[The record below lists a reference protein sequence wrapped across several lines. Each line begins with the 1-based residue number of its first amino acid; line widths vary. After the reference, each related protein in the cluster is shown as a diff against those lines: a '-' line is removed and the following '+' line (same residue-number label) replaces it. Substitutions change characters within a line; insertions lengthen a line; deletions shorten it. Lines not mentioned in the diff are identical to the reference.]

1 MPTYSLNNTSAEINC
16 TISETYCRLTGNYA
30 GPLSASLVS
39 NSGFLIQNGNKQ
51 TGLFIGNSCFVFGS
65 NILDFTKNCQSL
77 TLRVPES
84 CNFLISGQSSGQYFN
99 FKSDGSLLI
108 GYPLASNCLGLQI
121 NNYSPNLILT
131 DINSSEQNQAISFR
145 NDSGNIFSKFFNNP
159 SASVNSTTAEA
170 TQISYNKALIFNE
183 FGCSAKTFLS
193 GNYLSFGF
201 ESCLNTGYNFSVN
214 GSGYFSTNLYT
225 PTLIANIGCFNGNK
239 LYINGSGFSSSIEI
253 CNRNYFGTADI
264 NFYNYSGSLYN
275 KISSCQNF
283 TDGSSELNFYTT
295 PTGLYGPFDRCEL
308 ALKISGDKS
317 ATFYGNICSET
328 GNFSYVKTNELN
340 NLGSRSYLNTGINGQ
355 HCLMLNNSFI
365 YSYCSIS
372 GFITDHVWYTSGNNT
387 SMCLN
392 RFGNLINIGS
402 IFSHSGLCT
411 TGSLCVNNNQLN
423 SCIVSKCIIL
433 SGNGSLCNIN
443 LFGNVQT
450 CGSFENN
457 SSGQAKFFGICST
470 GIGDNIVSGNLLSCS
485 RICSSGGVCSV
496 GCIQSSSCGVFNQG
510 VVSNSWICAQNSGVF
525 GSVVCALGTA
535 NTNCFCSSINVCGS
549 VNAINTAKAWGIY
562 GLNNNNAPT
571 LTGLNIKSINI
582 YQNATPLIYAYGICF
597 NNPITYPFVVNF
609 NVYSSGNALITGN
622 NFNLQN
628 GESLG
633 FSGVSSTSTH
643 LGSSSATVAYPFS
656 VQFYAL
662 SGKRSSD
669 NTFAAYSAGTSYSE
683 IYFNLANQD
692 GPTTNY
698 ADLTRANAHGI
709 IHFSIFGQ

>member
-16 TISETYCRLTGNYA
+16 TISETYCRLTGSYA
-30 GPLSASLVS
+30 GPLTASLVS

-51 TGLFIGNSCFVFGS
+51 TGLFVGNSCFIFGN
-65 NILDFTKNCQSL
+65 NILDFSKNCQNFILKIPS
-77 TLRVPES
+77 S
-84 CNFLISGQSSGQYFN
+84 CNFLISGQSSGQSLN
-99 FKSDGSLLI
+99 FKSDGSLML
-108 GYPLASNCLGLQI
+108 GYSIDSTYLGLEI
-121 NNYSPNLILT
+121 NNYCPNLILT
-131 DINSSEQNQAISFR
+131 DINQNQNQTISFR
-145 NDSGNIFSKFFNNP
+145 NSSGDIFAKFFNNP
-159 SASVNSTTAEA
+159 SASINSGSSQA
-170 TQISYNKALIFNE
+170 TQISYNKNLIIGE
-183 FGCSAKTFLS
+183 YGCTPKIFLS
-193 GNYLSFGF
+193 GNYFSIGF
-201 ESCLNTGYNFSVN
+201 NSCLNTGYNFSVS
-214 GSGYFSTNLYT
+214 GSGYFSCSLCT
-225 PTLIANIGCFNGNK
+225 PTLIANNGYFNDK
-239 LYINGSGFSSSIEI
+239 LYINGNGYSPSIEI
-253 CNRNYFGTADI
+253 CNTNYFGIASI
-264 NFYNYSGSLYN
+264 NFYNSSGSLYN
-275 KISSCQNF
+275 RITSSQDFLN
-283 TDGSSELNFYTT
+283 GASELNFYTT
-295 PTGLYGPFDRCEL
+295 PTGLYGPFERCEL

-340 NLGSRSYLNTGINGQ
+340 NLGSKSYLNTGINGQ

-372 GFITDHVWYTSGNNT
+372 GFITDHAWYTSGNNI
-387 SMCLN
+387 SMCMN

-411 TGSLCVNNNQLN
+411 TGSLCVNNNELN

-433 SGNGSLCNIN
+433 SGNGNFCNVN
-443 LFGNVQT
+443 LYGNVQT
-450 CGSFENN
+450 CGTFENN
-457 SSGQAKFFGICST
+457 SLSQAKFFGICST
-470 GIGDNIVSGNLLSCS
+470 GSGNNIISGNLFTCNN
-485 RICSSGGVCSV
+485 ICTSGVVCSIS
-496 GCIQSSSCGVFNQG
+496 CIQSSSCGIFNQG
-510 VVSNSWICAQNSGVF
+510 IASNSWICAQDSGIF
-525 GSVVCALGTA
+525 GSAICVLGTT
-535 NTNCFCSSINVCGS
+535 NTNCFCSSLDVKGS
-549 VNAINTAKAWGIY
+549 VNANNTAKAWGIY
-562 GLNNNNAPT
+562 GLNNNSTPT

-582 YQNATPLIYAYGICF
+582 YQNSTPLIYAYGICF

-609 NVYSSGNALITGN
+609 NVYSSGNALITEN
-622 NFNLQN
+622 NSNLQN